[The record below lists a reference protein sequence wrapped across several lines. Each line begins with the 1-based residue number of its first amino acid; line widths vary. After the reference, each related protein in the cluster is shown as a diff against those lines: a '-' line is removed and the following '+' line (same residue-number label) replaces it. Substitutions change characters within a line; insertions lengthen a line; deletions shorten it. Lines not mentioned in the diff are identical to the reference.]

1 MMEDFVFLRLLGPGA
16 AIPHL
21 APGFFSPN
29 VPPPGRDRAEGEEM
43 TARAENSGKLW
54 TAQED
59 ERLRELAA
67 SSATPSEIAA
77 KLNRTE
83 AATKARAYTLRVG
96 LRRFRA
102 RRRDPVEM
110 GLKAKAESVPDPVQA
125 AADRAA
131 ARAKAKK

>member
-1 MMEDFVFLRLLGPGA
+1 MSICSVG
-16 AIPHL
+16 
-21 APGFFSPN
+21 
-29 VPPPGRDRAEGEEM
+29 AEGEGEM

-83 AATKARAYTLRVG
+83 AATMARAYALRVA

-102 RRRDPVEM
+102 KRRDLSKW
-110 GLKAKAESVPDPVQA
+110 G
-125 AADRAA
+125 
-131 ARAKAKK
+131 